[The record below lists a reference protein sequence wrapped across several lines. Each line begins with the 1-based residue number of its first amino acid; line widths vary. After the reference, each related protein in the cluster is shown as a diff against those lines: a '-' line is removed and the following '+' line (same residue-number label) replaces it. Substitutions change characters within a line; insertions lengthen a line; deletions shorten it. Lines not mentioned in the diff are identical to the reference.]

1 MSKRIIHRRDI
12 RTFGWLQDFLE
23 LAVLTPSQKEA
34 LGIATKNSIFW
45 EDEEKPWNKAF
56 VRGITAAQGRAH
68 NVLDE
73 IRGGTTIFHT
83 SGLTKEELEEI
94 AGHLGIQKTEIGKT
108 KEAIWEQI
116 KRKISPDISKEELR
130 WILAGLLGL
139 LANDKN
145 KDDVAW
151 LKNNCV
157 AWEDFDFANESWIKK
172 NSATITDLEMR
183 IEDVIGMTVNRVIT
197 NHHVRLTKADLLAVE
212 KKLGIVP
219 PSSQLRSRGVIK
231 LRIVRHIQKN
241 VQDLLQQPS
250 ITRELQFLKNQME
263 VSTKP

>member
-1 MSKRIIHRRDI
+1 MSKRTIYRADI
-12 RTFGWLQDFLE
+12 GIFGRLQDFFE
-23 LAVLTPSQKEA
+23 LAVLTPSQKET
-34 LGIATKNSIFW
+34 LGRAMKNSIFW
-45 EDEEKPWNKAF
+45 DDEEKPQNKAF
-56 VRGITAAQGRAH
+56 VMGITAAQGRMH
-68 NVLDE
+68 NILDKTKGE
-73 IRGGTTIFHT
+73 TTEFHA

-94 AGHLGIQKTEIGKT
+94 AGYLGIQKTRIEKT
-108 KEAIWEQI
+108 KEAIWSQI

-157 AWEDFDFANESWIKK
+157 AWEDFDLANESWIKK

-183 IEDVIGMTVNRVIT
+183 IEDIIGMTVNKVIT
-197 NHHVRLTKADLLAVE
+197 NHHVRLTKADLFAVE

-219 PSSQLRSRGVIK
+219 PSSQLMSRGVIK
-231 LRIVRHIQKN
+231 LRTIKHIRDN
-241 VQDLLQQPS
+241 
-250 ITRELQFLKNQME
+250 
-263 VSTKP
+263 TKGIFRRAGVAIPESLE